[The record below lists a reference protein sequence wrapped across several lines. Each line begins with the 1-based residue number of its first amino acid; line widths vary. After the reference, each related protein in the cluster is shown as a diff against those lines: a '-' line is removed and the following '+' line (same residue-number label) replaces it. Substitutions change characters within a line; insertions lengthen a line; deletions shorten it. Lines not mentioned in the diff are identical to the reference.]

1 MQWNHIKSNF
11 FLNPIEKNLGVF
23 FFEKN
28 LGVFFNLSFNIKLI

>member
-23 FFEKN
+23 F
-28 LGVFFNLSFNIKLI
+28 NLSFNIKLI